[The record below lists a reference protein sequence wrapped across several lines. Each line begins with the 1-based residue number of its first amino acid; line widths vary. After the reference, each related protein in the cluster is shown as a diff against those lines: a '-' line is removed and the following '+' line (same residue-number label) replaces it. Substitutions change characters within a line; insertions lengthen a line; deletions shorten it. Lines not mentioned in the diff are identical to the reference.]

1 MNTGQTFI
9 TIGALVLL
17 MTTLVGF
24 YRLLS
29 HNGERLEIS
38 QSGITSTTIA
48 TSLMEVA
55 ANLAFDSVTDTTND
69 AIDNISL
76 LTAPGALGNEGT
88 LDDSLQGYDDF
99 DDFNADTLVRAM
111 PGGLGVFTC
120 TFAVNYVN
128 PDNVNE
134 ISTNRTYVKRLDMRI
149 WRSWPLAAPGEI
161 VDTTRMSMVH
171 GYFHFD

>member
-1 MNTGQTFI
+1 ML

-55 ANLAFDSVTDTTND
+55 ASLAFDSVTDTTSA
-69 AIDNISL
+69 AIGNVNL

-88 LDDSLQGYDDF
+88 EDDSLDKYDDF
-99 DDFNADTLVRAM
+99 DDFDGDTLLRAM

-120 TFAVNYVN
+120 VFDVNYVN
-128 PDNVNE
+128 PDNINE
-134 ISTNRTYVKRLDMRI
+134 ISGNRTYVKRLDMRI
-149 WRSWPLAAPGEI
+149 WRSWPEAQSGETI
-161 VDTTRMSMVH
+161 DTTRMSMIQ

>member
-1 MNTGQTFI
+1 ML

-24 YRLLS
+24 YRILS
-29 HNGERLEIS
+29 HNGERVEIS

-55 ANLAFDSVTDTTND
+55 ASLPYDAVTDTTSA
-69 AIDNISL
+69 AIGNVDL
-76 LTAPGALGNEGT
+76 LTAPNAMGNESAD
-88 LDDSLQGYDDF
+88 DDSLEQYDDF
-99 DDFNADTLVRAM
+99 DDFDGDTLVRAM
-111 PGGLGVFTC
+111 PGELGVFT
-120 TFAVNYVN
+120 TAFEVNYVN

-134 ISTNRTYVKRLDMRI
+134 ISANRTFIKRLDMKI
-149 WRSWPLAAPGEI
+149 WRSWPPALPSETI
-161 VDTTRMSMVH
+161 DTTRMSMVQ